1 MVLIAGNRA
10 ATRAVGTAL
19 LPTATPPAD
28 YKAGRPLQIVEIVLL
43 GGENMIE
50 RLYASLW
57 KTNG

>member
-19 LPTATPPAD
+19 LPKAAPPAD
-28 YKAGRPLQIVEIVLL
+28 YKAGRPLQIVEIVLVN
-43 GGENMIE
+43 GENMIE
-50 RLYASLW
+50 RLYTSLW

>member
-19 LPTATPPAD
+19 LPTAAPPAD
-28 YKAGRPLQIVEIVLL
+28 YKAARPLQIVEIVVL
-43 GGENMIE
+43 GGEDMIE

-57 KTNG
+57 KTHG